1 MLGKW
6 GPESRSWRIREKSLV
21 CWYGGQ
27 YGTCGRIYLGNQTHL
42 IARVGSWRRPD
53 ERCDF
58 FITVA
63 SQSLQPSFR
72 WGVWGAVSSAGSL
85 EELDPEQE
93 EMRKHGSCPHLF
105 HVCHLWR
112 IMNTYSSCFLNLN
125 KFLFWPTLSGAMRR
139 FWKHGSHCTYPH
151 INTQKGEIIV
161 CRV

>member
-1 MLGKW
+1 M
-6 GPESRSWRIREKSLV
+6 V
-21 CWYGGQ
+21 YWYGGQ

-42 IARVGSWRRPD
+42 IARVGSWRPD

-63 SQSLQPSFR
+63 SQNLQPSFR

-93 EMRKHGSCPHLF
+93 KMRKHGSCPHLF

-112 IMNTYSSCFLNLN
+112 IMNTYSSCFLNLKQISLLAN
-125 KFLFWPTLSGAMRR
+125 SIWNHKEILETWFTLYISPH
-139 FWKHGSHCTYPH
+139 KYP
-151 INTQKGEIIV
+151 KGGNHSL
-161 CRV
+161 